1 MFQLFKNRNFSDYI
15 SDTFSFFK
23 ETGKHFF
30 THYFIINGGFL
41 LILSVLFY
49 VVFKVYF
56 EVLFSNI
63 GSVNK
68 DFGSMESYFNNNIG
82 LIIGVVVVLILL
94 ILFVSLLNFAYPI
107 IYLNLYDQNK
117 GNSFTTSTI
126 LKEMK
131 NNLGRLLGYF
141 IKLFLISI
149 PIFLVLGGIMVL
161 LMFIIIGIPLLFI
174 IMPAYLAWMNLSL
187 YTYMNSKT
195 GFLEALGK
203 GFQLMKEKFWPI
215 VGSNLVMVVIVQ
227 IVLTILTMIPY
238 VIGMASIF
246 TSDQMINNSD
256 SEETFSFLGIVM
268 AIIFVFSILV
278 NYVLNNIILINN
290 GVIYYSL
297 RENEENNQQQS
308 AIDSIGSNHD

>member
-1 MFQLFKNRNFSDYI
+1 MFQLFKNRTFSDYI

-49 VVFKVYF
+49 FVFKVYF

-63 GSVNK
+63 GAVDQ
-68 DFGSMESYFNNNIG
+68 DFGTMESYFNNNIG
-82 LIIGVVVVLILL
+82 LIIGVVVVLVLL

-107 IYLNLYDQNK
+107 IYLNLYDKNQ
-117 GNSFTTSTI
+117 GDSFTTSDV

-131 NNLGRLLGYF
+131 HKLGRLLGYF

-149 PIFLVLGGIMVL
+149 PILVVLGGLMVL

-187 YTYMNSKT
+187 YVYMNSNT

-203 GFQLMKEKFWPI
+203 GFNLMKEKFWPI
-215 VGSNLVMVVIVQ
+215 VGSNLIMLVIVQ
-227 IVLTILTMIPY
+227 IVLTVLSMIPY
-238 VIGMASIF
+238 VIGMASVF
-246 TSDQMINNSD
+246 TSAQTQSF
-256 SEETFSFLGIVM
+256 EEENAFSFVGIMM
-268 AIIFVFSILV
+268 AIVFVFSILL
-278 NYVLNNIILINN
+278 NYVLNNILLINN

-297 RENEENNQQQS
+297 REHSENNQQQS
-308 AIDSIGSNHD
+308 EIDLIGSNHD

>member
-63 GSVNK
+63 GAVDQ

-82 LIIGVVVVLILL
+82 LIIGVVVVLVLL

-107 IYLNLYDQNK
+107 IYLNLYDKNQ
-117 GNSFTTSTI
+117 GDSFTTSDV

-131 NNLGRLLGYF
+131 NNLGRLIGYF

-149 PIFLVLGGIMVL
+149 PILLVLGGIMVL

-187 YTYMNSKT
+187 YVYINSKT
-195 GFLEALGK
+195 GFLDALSK
-203 GFQLMKEKFWPI
+203 GFQLMKEKFWPNI
-215 VGSNLVMVVIVQ
+215 GSNLIMLIIVY
-227 IVLTILTMIPY
+227 VLLTVLTMIPY
-238 VIGMASIF
+238 AIGIASVF
-246 TSDQMINNSD
+246 TSAQSQNFEDENP
-256 SEETFSFLGIVM
+256 FSFIGIM
-268 AIIFVFSILV
+268 FTIIFVLWVLLI
-278 NYVLNNIILINN
+278 YILNNILLINN

-297 RENEENNQQQS
+297 RENSENNQQQS

>member
-63 GSVNK
+63 GAVDQ

-107 IYLNLYDQNK
+107 IYLNLYDKNQ
-117 GNSFTTSTI
+117 GDSFTTSDV

-131 NNLGRLLGYF
+131 NNLGRLIGYF

-149 PIFLVLGGIMVL
+149 PILVVLGGLMVL
-161 LMFIIIGIPLLFI
+161 LLFIIIGIPLLFI

-187 YTYMNSKT
+187 YVYMNSNT

-203 GFQLMKEKFWPI
+203 GFQLMKEKFWPNI
-215 VGSNLVMVVIVQ
+215 GSNLIMLIIVY
-227 IVLTILTMIPY
+227 VLLTVLTMIPY
-238 VIGMASIF
+238 AIGIASVF
-246 TSDQMINNSD
+246 TSAQSQNFEDENP
-256 SEETFSFLGIVM
+256 FSFIGIM
-268 AIIFVFSILV
+268 FTIIFVLWVLLI
-278 NYVLNNIILINN
+278 YILNNILLINN

-297 RENEENNQQQS
+297 RENSENYQQQS

>member
-41 LILSVLFY
+41 LILLVLFY
-49 VVFKVYF
+49 FVFKVYF

-63 GSVNK
+63 GSVNQ

-82 LIIGVVVVLILL
+82 LIIGVVTVLILL
-94 ILFVSLLNFAYPI
+94 ILLVSLLNFAYPI
-107 IYLNLYDQNK
+107 IYLNLYDKNK
-117 GNSFTTSTI
+117 GDSFTTSNV

-149 PIFLVLGGIMVL
+149 PILLVLGGLMVL

-174 IMPAYLAWMNLSL
+174 IMPAYLAWMNLSF
-187 YTYMNSKT
+187 YVYMNSNT
-195 GFLEALGK
+195 GFLEALSK
-203 GFQLMKEKFWPI
+203 GFNLMKERFWPI
-215 VGSNLVMVVIVQ
+215 VGSNLIMLVIVQ
-227 IVLTILTMIPY
+227 IVLTVLSMIPY
-238 VIGMASIF
+238 VIGMASFF
-246 TSDQMINNSD
+246 TSAQTQSF
-256 SEETFSFLGIVM
+256 EEENAFSFVGIM
-268 AIIFVFSILV
+268 MSIIFVFSVLL
-278 NYVLNNIILINN
+278 NYILNNILLINS

-297 RENEENNQQQS
+297 REQSENNQQQS
-308 AIDSIGSNHD
+308 EIDSIGSNHD